1 MTLLLLFSLG
11 SICFLLVG
19 SEVVT
24 DDLIYVKLDG
34 ILLRQIINVVEINEG
49 LNQTREVVR
58 LFLFYLLDH

>member
-11 SICFLLVG
+11 SICSLLVG
-19 SEVVT
+19 AEVVT